1 MAYQSPENAQKLR
14 DIPQVA
20 NYTAT
25 NNAPPMSQEVVQSL
39 AGATPNTNLSP
50 AEGGNNVP
58 QASSAS
64 AQADKGMNWGAIGEA
79 LRGFGAGYEGRGN
92 EFVAGLD
99 KRRESLDKS
108 RQQAMLKDL
117 TTVNG
122 LLSKGL
128 YMEAE
133 KLAVDR
139 VGAIEKFGGDTSHTR
154 QLLDLLR
161 NGEYDKAQAIVG
173 NEMESAYTMGL
184 IDRPEKPAAVKTI
197 KIFNEATGKNEIRV
211 MESNGQLGGFVGQ
224 APVTK
229 PTSIV
234 NVGAG
239 EKSEQKEMG
248 KRLATD
254 FYETQNKGE
263 VGRDMLFSLD
273 KLAAMDDLDTDALAP
288 LRLSVGQLANA
299 VNIPDETIEK
309 YLNIDIS
316 QGQIFIAET
325 ASMVLKIMATQKG
338 PQTNEDRIQI
348 QKTIADL
355 GNTPQANRFI
365 NNSARAIARRNV
377 DRAEFEQEHYDTT
390 GSAKGATKAWRKSLG
405 GAPMISKYQKSSTGL
420 PLFYHDFVDA
430 VKNEP
435 QNIDVSNKD
444 ILAAWKEQEEKAKKD
459 MTKPGG
465 K

>member
-39 AGATPNTNLSP
+39 AGAPPNINLSP

-64 AQADKGMNWGAIGEA
+64 AQAEPGVNWNRIGRMMA
-79 LRGFGAGYEGRGN
+79 GFGAGYQGRGAEYLN
-92 EFVAGLD
+92 ALGKQD
-99 KRRESLDKS
+99 AALDKS

-211 MESNGQLGGFVGQ
+211 MESNGVSDAREGC
-224 APVTK
+224 
-229 PTSIV
+229 
-234 NVGAG
+234 
-239 EKSEQKEMG
+239 
-248 KRLATD
+248 
-254 FYETQNKGE
+254 
-263 VGRDMLFSLD
+263 
-273 KLAAMDDLDTDALAP
+273 AAD
-288 LRLSVGQLANA
+288 
-299 VNIPDETIEK
+299 
-309 YLNIDIS
+309 
-316 QGQIFIAET
+316 
-325 ASMVLKIMATQKG
+325 
-338 PQTNEDRIQI
+338 
-348 QKTIADL
+348 
-355 GNTPQANRFI
+355 
-365 NNSARAIARRNV
+365 
-377 DRAEFEQEHYDTT
+377 
-390 GSAKGATKAWRKSLG
+390 
-405 GAPMISKYQKSSTGL
+405 
-420 PLFYHDFVDA
+420 
-430 VKNEP
+430 
-435 QNIDVSNKD
+435 
-444 ILAAWKEQEEKAKKD
+444 
-459 MTKPGG
+459 
-465 K
+465 

>member
-184 IDRPEKPAAVKTI
+184 IDRPEVDTYNLQTKNMKDPV
-197 KIFNEATGKNEIRV
+197 TGKDV
-211 MESNGQLGGFVGQ
+211 MMVFDPRKGQFVGKSLGQ
-224 APVTK
+224 
-229 PTSIV
+229 PTGDGI
-234 NVGAG
+234 
-239 EKSEQKEMG
+239 
-248 KRLATD
+248 
-254 FYETQNKGE
+254 
-263 VGRDMLFSLD
+263 
-273 KLAAMDDLDTDALAP
+273 
-288 LRLSVGQLANA
+288 
-299 VNIPDETIEK
+299 
-309 YLNIDIS
+309 NIDIDNAVKPWAKIVS
-316 QGQIFIAET
+316 QYDKQMTNVNETYKDIQRVQSALKTNGGASPKALQAAISDIFGGNTRAIDNLRQWASFGNLPDNLINKAKRFAMGKYTDLAKEDISRLLASYQEYNGKEHQAINDRFTKVAEANNVDSDT
-325 ASMVLKIMATQKG
+325 IISEIKPFPKSYDFLNMTRDELSKVPLDSLSGYQRTDFKNAL
-338 PQTNEDRIQI
+338 DRI
-348 QKTIADL
+348 A
-355 GNTPQANRFI
+355 
-365 NNSARAIARRNV
+365 
-377 DRAEFEQEHYDTT
+377 
-390 GSAKGATKAWRKSLG
+390 GAG
-405 GAPMISKYQKSSTGL
+405 Q
-420 PLFYHDFVDA
+420 
-430 VKNEP
+430 
-435 QNIDVSNKD
+435 
-444 ILAAWKEQEEKAKKD
+444 
-459 MTKPGG
+459 
-465 K
+465 